1 MTAMNTLMQVGD
13 CCTPC
18 VAVFGVHSEYP
29 WSFVNPL
36 KYPIR
41 TPSTSKFVSH
51 LRKLLSLFL
60 SSSKAN
66 LDRFYKCH
74 SNRQGIAVLAFDV
87 DSVDAIFTNYE
98 KLHPKLIVGRHDY
111 ESAKL
116 LEVFAY
122 YNKDKHEA
130 DTGTILRFIEHVNGV
145 VSCPLPGLHPV
156 AADFDQQPS
165 QPAYCDHWV
174 SNVYDRTGFLTTL
187 QDTLG
192 FTPKVDFN
200 AGVVAAGEAQIEST
214 VTGNDTPAV
223 SSKELSLRNQT
234 QVYLPINNALSNVGH
249 VHGFLNEIGQGIQHV
264 ASRVDNLVEFVQ
276 RANDWRQITG
286 EGFSFLRIPRSYYG
300 ILSFKLLVDN
310 AEASEKLAI
319 SVVDACQNTH
329 ITSADGAVFLELEE
343 QDVEERLQNA
353 LHGTPHHDE
362 YSEKKACIL
371 STILKSRYIN
381 LHSLLRDHISE
392 SSYLGIVQNQILV
405 DVQGDDLL
413 YQIFTSNVL
422 QRHAGDEAPFLEF
435 IQRVCS
441 ECINSESGCPV
452 QIKPGCGGFGI
463 RNFLTLFLSIEVSK
477 AMLEV
482 TEARVRGDEKRQ
494 VMAQAMVD
502 CFTDQLDESNPIL
515 TEISDAMTRERECQ
529 DMLAQS
535 NCDGD
540 REFWRAQLELASE
553 GKTNGNKKLMDCST
567 KYKERMVAIRS
578 FGVHQQ

>member
-1 MTAMNTLMQVGD
+1 MCGHDLGFILLF
-13 CCTPC
+13 
-18 VAVFGVHSEYP
+18 AVNRGILERHFH
-29 WSFVNPL
+29 
-36 KYPIR
+36 
-41 TPSTSKFVSH
+41 TSYKEFCSH
-51 LRKLLSLFL
+51 LCKSLLLF
-60 SSSKAN
+60 SFSTAN
-66 LDRFYKCH
+66 LGRFYKCH
-74 SNRQGIAVLAFDV
+74 ADRQGIAALAFDV
-87 DSVDAIFTNYE
+87 DSIDTIYTNY
-98 KLHPKLIVGRHDY
+98 KALHPKLIFGRHDY
-111 ESAKL
+111 GSAKI

-122 YNKDKHEA
+122 YNKDRQEA
-130 DTGTILRFIEHVNGV
+130 DRGTVLRFVEKGHGV
-145 VSCPLPGLHPV
+145 VSCPLPGLNPI

-223 SSKELSLRNQT
+223 RSKELSLRNQT

-249 VHGFLNEIGQGIQHV
+249 VYGFLNEIGQGIQHV

-300 ILSFKLLVDN
+300 ILSVKYLVEN
-310 AEASEKLAI
+310 AVSSEKLAMTI
-319 SVVDACQNTH
+319 LEACERMQ
-329 ITSADGAVFLELEE
+329 ITSHDGAVFLDLDERE
-343 QDVEERLQNA
+343 VNERLQTA
-353 LHGTPHHDE
+353 LQGTPHHDE
-362 YSEKKACIL
+362 YNEKKKCII
-371 STILKSRYIN
+371 STILKSRYVN
-381 LHSLLRDHISE
+381 LHSLLKDHISE

-422 QRHAGDEAPFLEF
+422 QRHTGEEAPFLEF

-441 ECINSESGCPV
+441 ECVDSESGCPV
-452 QIKPGCGGFGI
+452 PIKPGCGGFGI
-463 RNFLTLFLSIEVSK
+463 RNFLTLFLSIELSK
-477 AMLEV
+477 SMLEV
-482 TEARVRGDEKRQ
+482 AEARVRGDERRR

-515 TEISDAMTRERECQ
+515 TEISDAMTRERLCH
-529 DMLAQS
+529 DMLAQG
-535 NCDGD
+535 DGD
-540 REFWRAQLELASE
+540 TEFWSVQLALVTEA
-553 GKTNGNKKLMDCST
+553 KMNGNKKLMDCST
-567 KYKERMVAIRS
+567 KYKERMIALRS
-578 FGVHQQ
+578 MIP